1 MSATVGGRR
10 GAGNRAI
17 HTSSC
22 LSLTV
27 TDRARF
33 LRRGNRGGMP
43 TLAIIGAGPRGVG
56 ILERIA
62 ENLAEYGTA
71 LSIHLIDPHPP
82 GGGRIW
88 RDAQSGLL
96 KLNSMAADVTMFT
109 DESSTI
115 EGPIANGPSLI
126 EWAEAVRTG
135 AITGVEVDAE
145 VRAELEALTGASFPT
160 RRLQSA
166 YLDWFYRRAAAALP
180 ASVPLHVHRATALGV
195 EGGSGEVQRVRL
207 DDGRELEADVVV
219 YALGHT
225 GRQPEPEHR
234 ELQRFAELNGAHYVA
249 PDFTADT
256 DLSGI
261 RAGEDVIVRG
271 MGLASVDLV
280 VLLTQGR
287 GGRFEGPRYIPSGQ
301 EPRLFLG
308 SRRGVPYHSKISST
322 LAAPRAAARYF
333 TAEIARRLES
343 EHDSLRFSEDF
354 WPLIAKELLWGYYSE
369 LFLGHPD
376 RVRGGWD
383 AFRERFD
390 GLAWDSPELRAL
402 VEEHVPDP
410 LDRLHLPDLD
420 RPLAGLGF
428 ASREDAQVH
437 IAEYIR
443 RDLHLRSAPEH
454 SATLALFYSLLYS
467 LFDLGTVI
475 DSPKW
480 SARSRAVDL
489 GQRWPGYFS
498 YLASGPPAHRLEEL
512 LALAEAGVV
521 VFLGADVEVRAE
533 ASGSF
538 VASSPH
544 VPGEQAARVLIDAR
558 LPATRVGAS
567 DNPALRSLVESG
579 VGAEEYLED
588 ADYSG
593 TTGLLEVGRADGRVL
608 DSSGR
613 AHRNRF
619 AVGPYTNAQFVG
631 AFSRPRTNAVAFREN
646 DRVARSVLALLQEGA
661 RVSEPA

>member
-1 MSATVGGRR
+1 
-10 GAGNRAI
+10 
-17 HTSSC
+17 
-22 LSLTV
+22 
-27 TDRARF
+27 
-33 LRRGNRGGMP
+33 MP
-43 TLAIIGAGPRGVG
+43 TLAILGAGPRGVG

-62 ENLAEYGTA
+62 ENLAEYDVPIR
-71 LSIHLIDPHPP
+71 IHLIDPHPP

-96 KLNSMAADVTMFT
+96 KLNSMAEDVTMFT
-109 DESSTI
+109 DASSTI
-115 EGPIANGPSLI
+115 EGPIAHGPSLI

-135 AITGVEVDAE
+135 GILDVEIDSE
-145 VRAELEALTGASFPT
+145 VRAELESLTGTSFPT

-180 ASVPLHVHRATALGV
+180 DSVSLRVHRATVAGV
-195 EGGSGEVQRVRL
+195 EGEPGEVQRVLL
-207 DDGRELEADVVV
+207 DDGDVLEADVVV

-225 GRQPEPEHR
+225 GREPEPEHR
-234 ELQRFAELNGAHYVA
+234 GLLRFAELHGAHYVA
-249 PDFTADT
+249 PAFTADT

-287 GGRFEGPRYIPSGQ
+287 GGRFEGSRYIPSGR

-322 LAAPRAAARYF
+322 LAAPRAQAAYF
-333 TAEIARRLES
+333 TSEIARRLERDRDRL
-343 EHDSLRFSEDF
+343 HFHEDF
-354 WPLIAKELLWGYYSE
+354 WPLIAKELLWGYYTE
-369 LFLGHPD
+369 LFVGHPE

-383 AFRERFD
+383 TFRERFHD
-390 GLAWDSPELRAL
+390 LEWDAPELRAL

-410 LDRLHLPDLD
+410 LDRLHLADLD
-420 RPLAGLGF
+420 RPLAGIDF
-428 ASREDAQVH
+428 ASRGEAQAH

-467 LFDLGTVI
+467 LFDLSTVI

-480 SARSRAVDL
+480 SAKSRAVDL
-489 GQRWPGYFS
+489 GERWLNYFS

-512 LALAEAGVV
+512 LALADAGVV
-521 VFLGADVEVRAE
+521 VFLGADVQVRAE
-533 ASGSF
+533 ASGRF

-544 VPGEQAARVLIDAR
+544 VPGEQAARVLVDAR

-579 VGAEEYLED
+579 VGTEEHLED
-588 ADYSG
+588 ADYAGS
-593 TTGLLEVGRADGRVL
+593 TGLLRVSRTDGRII

-613 AHRNRF
+613 PHRNRF
-619 AVGPYTNAQFVG
+619 AVGPYTNAPFVG

-646 DRVARSVLALLQEGA
+646 DRVARSVLALLQEAA
-661 RVSEPA
+661 RVSAPA